1 MALIADV
8 RGREIL
14 DSRGYPTVEAEVE
27 LESGATG
34 RAAVPSGASTGDH
47 EAVELRDDDAAR
59 FGGRGVRDAVENVNG
74 EIREDLVGVD
84 GADQAAVDRQLVE
97 LDGTEN
103 KGRLGANAILAVSMA
118 TARAA
123 ARHRDEPLHR
133 YLAFVEEGAEAPEP
147 PHQLP
152 IPLLNVLNG
161 GAHASNNVDIQEF
174 MVVPIR
180 TSSFE
185 EALRRG
191 AEIFHSLQEILE
203 ESGRS
208 TAVGDEGGVA
218 PDLDSNEEALD
229 LLMDAADRADYRPGE
244 DLLLALD
251 CAASELYDADSD
263 RYRLESGGHLQER
276 HADEMIE
283 MYRRWAED
291 YPIVSIEDGLDEDDW
306 FGWERLTA
314 ELGDE
319 LQLVGDDLYVT
330 NVRRLRKGIDREAG
344 NAILI
349 KPNQIGTVTE
359 TLEAMEVG
367 SEAGMNSVISH
378 RSGETEDTFIAD
390 LAVATRA
397 TQIKSG
403 SPCRSERVAKYNQLL
418 RIEESLGER
427 ARYAGAAG
435 WVGSE

>member
-1 MALIADV
+1 MTPIEDI

-14 DSRGYPTVEAEVE
+14 DSRGFPTVEAEIR

-34 RAAVPSGASTGDH
+34 RAAVPSGASTGEY
-47 EAVELRDDDAAR
+47 EAVELRDGDAAR
-59 FGGRGVRDAVENVNG
+59 FGGRGVRDAVAHVDG
-74 EIREDLVGVD
+74 EIRDDLAGID
-84 GADQAAVDRQLVE
+84 AADQAAVDRQLVE

-103 KGRLGANAILAVSMA
+103 KSRLGANAILAVSMA
-118 TARAA
+118 AARAA
-123 ARHRDEPLHR
+123 ARDRGMPLHEH
-133 YLAFVEEGAEAPEP
+133 LATVEESLDGGEAA
-147 PHQLP
+147 HRLP
-152 IPLLNVLNG
+152 VPLLNVLNG

-174 MVVPIR
+174 MVVPVR

-185 EALRRG
+185 EAVRRAAEVFHALR
-191 AEIFHSLQEILE
+191 EILV

-218 PDLDSNEEALD
+218 PDLDSNQEALD
-229 LLMDAADRADYRPGE
+229 LLMDAVDRADYRPGE

-251 CAASELYDADSD
+251 CAASELYDADAG

-276 HADEMIE
+276 SADEMIE
-283 MYRRWAED
+283 MYRRWADD

-306 FGWERLTA
+306 EGWERLTD

-319 LQLVGDDLYVT
+319 VQLVGDDLYVT
-330 NVRRLRKGIDREAG
+330 NVRRLRRGIESGAG

-359 TLEAMEVG
+359 TLEEIRVG
-367 SEAGMNSVISH
+367 REAGMNAVVSH

-397 TQIKSG
+397 SQIKSG

-418 RIEESLGER
+418 RIEESLAEK

-435 WVGSE
+435 WV